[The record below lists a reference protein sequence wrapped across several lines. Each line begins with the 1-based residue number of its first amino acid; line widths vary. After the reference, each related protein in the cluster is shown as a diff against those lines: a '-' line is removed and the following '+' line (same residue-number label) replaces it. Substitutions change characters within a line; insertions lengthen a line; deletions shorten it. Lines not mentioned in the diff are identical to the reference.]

1 MSYHAEVRRLQALS
15 RQQRVKAG
23 GHVAI
28 HRRRSSDADAP
39 VGGVDPSLRRKTILG
54 SVPEVPNNGETK
66 NNIDAEGGTGKQM
79 NTAGPWLGGFSLLKM
94 IPSRHRN
101 DSGKTAETSVGSS
114 DVGAIAPEPEVKNE
128 SQTGVG
134 VKRLL
139 SSSRR
144 MRQSMSQK
152 SWAILGSRNST
163 VPQIRANILE
173 HSVSERNEVDSL
185 STVILKSLSKMCL
198 CDVEIVGKNT
208 VLVGAPGY
216 LLAAHSDVFLAILY
230 SDSTDAGENVNLR
243 SNRRKIEIPFAG
255 RDAIE
260 GTMHF
265 LATRSLPGKRENE
278 TSESNIRC
286 LSQIHLLS
294 RVYKIA
300 SLTNHAYRTACRLM
314 NKTPCLVCACFDE
327 CIESTKLLPP
337 NLTPSSLHDELKDF
351 VLE

>member
-1 MSYHAEVRRLQALS
+1 MSYHAEAKRLQALS
-15 RQQRVKAG
+15 RQQRVKAR

-28 HRRRSSDADAP
+28 PRRRSSDDPSDAP

-54 SVPEVPNNGETK
+54 SVPEVPNKGEK
-66 NNIDAEGGTGKQM
+66 NCIDAEGGTGKQSHS
-79 NTAGPWLGGFSLLKM
+79 AGPWLGGFSLLKM

-101 DSGKTAETSVGSS
+101 DSGKTAETSIESS

-139 SSSRR
+139 SSSCR
-144 MRQSMSQK
+144 MRQSMSK
-152 SWAILGSRNST
+152 KILGSRNST

-185 STVILKSLSKMCL
+185 STVILKSLSNMCL
-198 CDVEIVGKNT
+198 CDVEIVGMDE
-208 VLVGAPGY
+208 VLMGAPGY

-230 SDSTDAGENVNLR
+230 SDSTDAGENDNLR
-243 SNRRKIEIPFAG
+243 FNQHKIEIPFAG

-265 LATRSLPGKRENE
+265 LATRSLPCERENE
-278 TSESNIRC
+278 TSEFNIRC
-286 LSQIHLLS
+286 LSQIHLLG
-294 RVYKIA
+294 RVFKIA

-337 NLTPSSLHDELKDF
+337 NLTPSSMHDELKDF

>member
-23 GHVAI
+23 GHVVI
-28 HRRRSSDADAP
+28 PSDTPIKGD
-39 VGGVDPSLRRKTILG
+39 DPSIRRKTILG
-54 SVPEVPNNGETK
+54 SVPEVPNKGE
-66 NNIDAEGGTGKQM
+66 NNNDDSERVTRKKRHS
-79 NTAGPWLGGFSLLKM
+79 AGPRFRGFSLLNM
-94 IPSRHRN
+94 IPFRHR
-101 DSGKTAETSVGSS
+101 DQSGKPAEMSIASS

-134 VKRLL
+134 VNRLL

-144 MRQSMSQK
+144 MRQSMGQTWK
-152 SWAILGSRNST
+152 ILGSRNST
-163 VPQIRANILE
+163 VLQIRANIME
-173 HSVSERNEVDSL
+173 HSLSERNEVDSL
-185 STVILKSLSKMCL
+185 STVILKSLSKTCL
-198 CDVEIVGKNT
+198 CDVEIVGKNA

-230 SDSTDAGENVNLR
+230 SDSTDAGEHVNLR

-260 GTMHF
+260 ATMHF
-265 LATRSLPGKRENE
+265 LATRSLPGELENE
-278 TSESNIRC
+278 TSESNIRY

-300 SLTNHAYRTACRLM
+300 SLTNHAYRAACRLM

-327 CIESTKLLPP
+327 CIESTKLLMP

-351 VLE
+351 LLE